1 MAQFLYK
8 CSKERRREETKQK
21 LFRGVDVNNILAGFL
36 LVLGT
41 GAIIIVM
48 QTSLLSFIK
57 LLLKS

>member
-8 CSKERRREETKQK
+8 CSKERREETKQK

-48 QTSLLSFIK
+48 QTSLLGFIK

>member
-8 CSKERRREETKQK
+8 CSKERRKEETKQK

-48 QTSLLSFIK
+48 QTSLLGFIK